1 MTLLALAIAPGLVIC
16 FYIFYKDMYNPEPI
30 MKLVISFILGALVVI
45 PAALIEQAATPYF
58 DNSISSTAWVA
69 YGVVAL
75 TEETGKFLVLRYYAY
90 PKQSFDEPL
99 DGIVYAIMAS
109 MGFATVENIL
119 YVSQNGFG
127 TAIIRMFLSVPAHAT
142 FAVLMGYY
150 AGKAKFRPQQSFIL
164 LLTGLLMAVFF
175 HGTFDFLLFLQK
187 SPFVQPFISDGL
199 LFICAIASFFI
210 AVRLSK
216 RLIKY
221 HQELSRQTFN
231 NISNRA

>member
-45 PAALIEQAATPYF
+45 PAAVIEQAATRYF
-58 DNSISSTAWVA
+58 DNTILSTGLFA

-75 TEETGKFLVLRYYAY
+75 TEETGKFMVLRYYAY

-99 DGIVYAIMAS
+99 DGIVYGIMAS

-119 YVSQNGFG
+119 YVSSNGFG

-150 AGKAKFRPQQSFIL
+150 AGKAKFNPNQSFAL
-164 LLTGLLMAVFF
+164 LLTGLLAAIFF

-187 SPFVQPFISDGL
+187 SPYVQSYVSDGL
-199 LFICAIASFFI
+199 LFLGAIGSFFVAI
-210 AVRLSK
+210 RLSK
-216 RLIKY
+216 RLIRQ
-221 HQELSRQTFN
+221 HQELSKQTFS
-231 NISNRA
+231 NISSGV

>member
-1 MTLLALAIAPGLVIC
+1 
-16 FYIFYKDMYNPEPI
+16 MYNPEPR

-45 PAALIEQAATPYF
+45 PAAFIEQAATPYF
-58 DNSISSTAWVA
+58 NNTISSTAFFA

-99 DGIVYAIMAS
+99 DGIVYGIMAS
-109 MGFATVENIL
+109 MGFATIENIL

-150 AGKAKFRPQQSFIL
+150 AGKAKFNPQQSFAL
-164 LLTGLLMAVFF
+164 LFTGLLIAVFF

-187 SPFVQPFISDGL
+187 SPYVQPYVSDGL
-199 LFICAIASFFI
+199 LFLGAITSFI
-210 AVRLSK
+210 VAVRLSK
-216 RLIKY
+216 RLIRQ
-221 HQELSRQTFN
+221 HQELSRQTFT
-231 NISNRA
+231 NIPDRA

>member
-16 FYIFYKDMYNPEPI
+16 FYIFYKDMYNPEPV

-45 PAALIEQAATPYF
+45 PAGFIEQAASPYF
-58 DNSISSTAWVA
+58 DNTISSTALFA

-75 TEETGKFLVLRYYAY
+75 AEESGKFLVLRYYAY

-99 DGIVYAIMAS
+99 DGIVYGIMAS

-150 AGKAKFRPQQSFIL
+150 AGKAKFKPQQSFSL
-164 LLTGLLMAVFF
+164 LFTGLFLAVFF

-187 SPFVQPFISDGL
+187 SPYVQQYVSDGL
-199 LFICAIASFFI
+199 LFLGAITSFII

-216 RLIKY
+216 RLIKQ
-221 HQELSRQTFN
+221 HQELSRQTFTN
-231 NISNRA
+231 MPDRA